1 MSNLIENITF
11 LHCPEDRRVKVRIP
25 VLVSAHVPPTCAADA
40 CMLTMLKSHQPCLG
54 KSALMKNI
62 AWLACSQRAALA
74 SLSTFQAYTAYR
86 ASTLHLG

>member
-40 CMLTMLKSHQPCLG
+40 CMLTMLKSRQPCLG
-54 KSALMKNI
+54 KSADEEHRKAHL
-62 AWLACSQRAALA
+62 LPA
-74 SLSTFQAYTAYR
+74 SCTSIYEYIP
-86 ASTLHLG
+86 SIHSI